1 MGLTEELA
9 GITGEANVLTGR
21 DVMAG
26 YVTDWTGR
34 YRGTAACVV
43 RPASAA
49 EVAEVIRACARHG
62 AAIVPQGGNTGLVGG
77 GVPWRRGSAAAT
89 AVGGRDRQRLPV
101 VLSTR

>member
-9 GITGEANVLTGR
+9 GITGEADVLTGR

-34 YRGTAACVV
+34 YRGSAACVV

-49 EVAEVIRACARHG
+49 EVAEVIRACARRG
-62 AAIVPQGGNTGLVGG
+62 DRATG
-77 GVPWRRGSAAAT
+77 RQYRA
-89 AVGGRDRQRLPV
+89 GGRRCAV
-101 VLSTR
+101 AA